1 MKITQENR
9 STYFLVGTMLV
20 GLLCIGVL
28 MLFENTGGV
37 GDVIS
42 KIEVKSTY
50 KQLEM
55 DVNDVKNK
63 NFDPNSFNTMV
74 MSINQNYSQGLITS
88 AAKNNLTKDLTDI
101 FSTQIF
107 SQSERLLNGNEQ
119 NTSEKVLSWL
129 SQLEIIMSK
138 NAKIDNYRSQIKLF
152 EYYSITLPERVNNFV
167 AGGPTQF
174 DENTYLNLKN
184 QVSTMPNFE
193 ASYQNRQK
201 FVAIKNELL
210 PTLINAYNQWIQQ

>member
-107 SQSERLLNGNEQ
+107 SQSERLLKGNEQ